1 MVLKNLFTP
10 KPLLV
15 EYVLSS
21 IVSFITNITLVW
33 FLLFSIASNFS
44 RFHTEAS
51 HLKDILS
58 LIKLVDNYTPV
69 ALTVEKKELLIVVP
83 YLGNLPLTLR
93 TCLQNGINK
102 NLPYWKIRVIFKSTS
117 RLSNFFS
124 FKVKEPFN
132 VTSNVVYKFSGGR
145 FNTTYY
151 GKTWRHLNVRVC
163 EHSDVSLLTG
173 TRLKSKTTTA
183 LKDHMLICDHVVSLE
198 DFKILT
204 GSNLEFY
211 LKVKESLLI
220 SRHKPELNKNDL
232 MNVFPN
238 EYFICTRFYY
248 NNDCFIVSL

>member
-1 MVLKNLFTP
+1 MITEDITLQKILYYRRYIDDIFAIFRSPEKVEKFANHFNSKHKDIKFSYEKESNNSLPFLDILISRSKNGFKKSVYP

-58 LIKLVDNYTPV
+58 PIKLVDNYTPV

-102 NLPYWKIRVIFKSTS
+102 NLPY
-117 RLSNFFS
+117 
-124 FKVKEPFN
+124 
-132 VTSNVVYKFSGGR
+132 
-145 FNTTYY
+145 
-151 GKTWRHLNVRVC
+151 
-163 EHSDVSLLTG
+163 
-173 TRLKSKTTTA
+173 
-183 LKDHMLICDHVVSLE
+183 
-198 DFKILT
+198 
-204 GSNLEFY
+204 
-211 LKVKESLLI
+211 
-220 SRHKPELNKNDL
+220 
-232 MNVFPN
+232 
-238 EYFICTRFYY
+238 
-248 NNDCFIVSL
+248 

>member
-15 EYVLSS
+15 EYDLSS

-58 LIKLVDNYTPV
+58 PIKLVDNYTPV

-102 NLPYWKIRVIFKSTS
+102 NLPY
-117 RLSNFFS
+117 
-124 FKVKEPFN
+124 
-132 VTSNVVYKFSGGR
+132 
-145 FNTTYY
+145 
-151 GKTWRHLNVRVC
+151 
-163 EHSDVSLLTG
+163 
-173 TRLKSKTTTA
+173 
-183 LKDHMLICDHVVSLE
+183 
-198 DFKILT
+198 
-204 GSNLEFY
+204 
-211 LKVKESLLI
+211 
-220 SRHKPELNKNDL
+220 
-232 MNVFPN
+232 
-238 EYFICTRFYY
+238 
-248 NNDCFIVSL
+248 